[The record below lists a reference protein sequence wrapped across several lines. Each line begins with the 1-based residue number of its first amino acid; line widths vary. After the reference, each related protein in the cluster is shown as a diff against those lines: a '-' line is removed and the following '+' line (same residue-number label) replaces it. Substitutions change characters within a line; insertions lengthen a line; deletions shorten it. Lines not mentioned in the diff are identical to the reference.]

1 MIRLGG
7 LVSQKAFGKFEMGKV
22 ISNPFANA
30 FIKEG
35 DGEDHEVS
43 MANNSIDTIIKMAT
57 ELKAKMGE
65 DEKQIPAW
73 IQDHIAKAEN
83 LISQASGNYHEYG
96 DSNESVN
103 EDVNFRDGKYRFY
116 SKQGVGYLTY
126 DGKVLSDGDYD
137 FEGGNAY
144 WMSHSSW
151 KGQKAFDTGKDVIA
165 YFKKNKIVKE
175 SVNEASNTGER
186 IQNLNNRIKVL
197 RDKISA
203 TKSPEQK
210 KLHSDRLKNALQSLS
225 NIKKDHGI
233 KAPHRESVVN
243 EAGPCWKGYKQVGMK
258 DKGGRQ
264 VPNCVPEGKM
274 NEAVSSKDMDKIKSA
289 VEAASSFMG
298 VGSELKKLGMKYTFA
313 TEPLAIYI
321 VQPTP
326 NNKVAIVNKRYASKP
341 DFVVGDIAVGVMEGV
356 NEISSKTPKIFVKTA
371 AVEKK
376 IKELMDDRKKAVVPY
391 NSEKDPKK
399 KEILKQILIKLTK
412 QIQGYEKNLI
422 QLRDMEE
429 EYLQQMHADA
439 ELDTTGL

>member
-22 ISNPFANA
+22 ISNPFATA

-35 DGEDHEVS
+35 EGEDHEVS
-43 MANNSIDTIIKMAT
+43 MANNSIDIIIKMAT

-96 DSNESVN
+96 DSNESVVN
-103 EDVNFRDGKYRFY
+103 EDNTAFEILMLIRNLEQTNKLLAQDLKTSKRLPNDKKENIKKSIVVN
-116 SKQGVGYLTY
+116 QGLINYYKETY
-126 DGKVLSDGDYD
+126 
-137 FEGGNAY
+137 
-144 WMSHSSW
+144 
-151 KGQKAFDTGKDVIA
+151 
-165 YFKKNKIVKE
+165 KNLKNNE
-175 SVNEASNTGER
+175 SVNEAAPCWKGYKQVGMKDKGGRQVPNCVPNESVNEAPNTGEK

-225 NIKKDHGI
+225 NIKKDFGI
-233 KAPHRESVVN
+233 K
-243 EAGPCWKGYKQVGMK
+243 K
-258 DKGGRQ
+258 
-264 VPNCVPEGKM
+264 
-274 NEAVSSKDMDKIKSA
+274 
-289 VEAASSFMG
+289 
-298 VGSELKKLGMKYTFA
+298 
-313 TEPLAIYI
+313 
-321 VQPTP
+321 
-326 NNKVAIVNKRYASKP
+326 
-341 DFVVGDIAVGVMEGV
+341 
-356 NEISSKTPKIFVKTA
+356 EISSKTPKIFVKTA

-376 IKELMDDRKKAVVPY
+376 IRELMADRKKAVVPY
-391 NSEKDPKK
+391 NTEKDPDK
-399 KEILKQILIKLTK
+399 KEKLKQILIKLTQ

>member
-35 DGEDHEVS
+35 EGEDHEVS
-43 MANNSIDTIIKMAT
+43 MANNSIDIIIKMAT

-103 EDVNFRDGKYRFY
+103 E
-116 SKQGVGYLTY
+116 
-126 DGKVLSDGDYD
+126 
-137 FEGGNAY
+137 AP
-144 WMSHSSW
+144 
-151 KGQKAFDTGKDVIA
+151 
-165 YFKKNKIVKE
+165 
-175 SVNEASNTGER
+175 NTGEK

-197 RDKISA
+197 RAKIGA
-203 TKSPEQK
+203 QK
-210 KLHSDRLKNALQSLS
+210 DAVKRTELQNTLKNALQSLS
-225 NIKKDHGI
+225 NIKSDFGI
-233 KAPHRESVVN
+233 KKESINEDNTAFETLMLIRNLEQTNKLLAQDLKTSKRLPNDKKENIKKSIVVNQGLINYYKETYKNLKNNESVN
-243 EAGPCWKGYKQVGMK
+243 EASPCWKGYKQVGMK

-264 VPNCVPEGKM
+264 VPNCVPNESVVTEASESLKLKGIKINKKSPVTFILEVSFLIGDEVVMSYLTTGTQQDAQKLKSKIEKAFNSGKIVSPSGIGYYAY
-274 NEAVSSKDMDKIKSA
+274 NES
-289 VEAASSFMG
+289 
-298 VGSELKKLGMKYTFA
+298 
-313 TEPLAIYI
+313 
-321 VQPTP
+321 
-326 NNKVAIVNKRYASKP
+326 
-341 DFVVGDIAVGVMEGV
+341 VVK
-356 NEISSKTPKIFVKTA
+356 EISGRTPKIFVKTA

-376 IKELMDDRKKAVVPY
+376 IKELMADRKKAVVPY
-391 NSEKDPKK
+391 NTEKDPKK
-399 KEILKQILIKLTK
+399 KETLKQILIKLTN
-412 QIQGYEKNLI
+412 QIKGYEKNLV

>member
-35 DGEDHEVS
+35 EGEDHEVS
-43 MANNSIDTIIKMAT
+43 MANNSIDIIIKMAT

-96 DSNESVN
+96 DSNESIN
-103 EDVNFRDGKYRFY
+103 EEPAK
-116 SKQGVGYLTY
+116 S
-126 DGKVLSDGDYD
+126 
-137 FEGGNAY
+137 
-144 WMSHSSW
+144 
-151 KGQKAFDTGKDVIA
+151 
-165 YFKKNKIVKE
+165 
-175 SVNEASNTGER
+175 TGER

-197 RDKISA
+197 RAKIGA
-203 TKSPEQK
+203 QK
-210 KLHSDRLKNALQSLS
+210 DAVKRTELQNTLKNALQSLS
-225 NIKKDHGI
+225 SIKSDFGIKKESINEDNTAFETLMLIRNLEQTNKLLAQDLKTSKRLPNDKKENIKKSIVVNQGLI
-233 KAPHRESVVN
+233 NYYKETYKNLKNNESVN
-243 EAGPCWKGYKQVGMK
+243 EASPCWKGYKQVGMK

-264 VPNCVPEGKM
+264 VPNCVP
-274 NEAVSSKDMDKIKSA
+274 NES
-289 VEAASSFMG
+289 
-298 VGSELKKLGMKYTFA
+298 
-313 TEPLAIYI
+313 
-321 VQPTP
+321 
-326 NNKVAIVNKRYASKP
+326 
-341 DFVVGDIAVGVMEGV
+341 VVK
-356 NEISSKTPKIFVKTA
+356 EISGRTPKIFVKTA

-376 IKELMDDRKKAVVPY
+376 IKELMADRKKAVVPY
-391 NSEKDPKK
+391 NTEKDPKK
-399 KEILKQILIKLTK
+399 KETLKQILIKLTN
-412 QIQGYEKNLI
+412 QIKGYEKNLV

>member
-1 MIRLGG
+1 MISLGG

-96 DSNESVN
+96 DSNENIN
-103 EDVNFRDGKYRFY
+103 EAPKKLKHTISKKEWSKIPKYNKHIGMDGVHYIMKYDDKLGTY
-116 SKQGVGYLTY
+116 LQGV
-126 DGKVLSDGDYD
+126 
-137 FEGGNAY
+137 E
-144 WMSHSSW
+144 
-151 KGQKAFDTGKDVIA
+151 
-165 YFKKNKIVKE
+165 IVDE
-175 SVNEASNTGER
+175 SIKEAS
-186 IQNLNNRIKVL
+186 
-197 RDKISA
+197 
-203 TKSPEQK
+203 
-210 KLHSDRLKNALQSLS
+210 
-225 NIKKDHGI
+225 
-233 KAPHRESVVN
+233 
-243 EAGPCWKGYKQVGMK
+243 PCWKGYKQVGMK

-264 VPNCVPEGKM
+264 VPNCVPNESVV
-274 NEAVSSKDMDKIKSA
+274 NEAPNTGERIQNLNNRIKALRDKLSATKSP
-289 VEAASSFMG
+289 EQ
-298 VGSELKKLGMKYTFA
+298 KKLFQDRLKNALQTLSNIKKDYGIK
-313 TEPLAIYI
+313 
-321 VQPTP
+321 
-326 NNKVAIVNKRYASKP
+326 K
-341 DFVVGDIAVGVMEGV
+341 
-356 NEISSKTPKIFVKTA
+356 EISSRTPKIFVKTA

-376 IKELMDDRKKAVVPY
+376 IRELMADRKKAVVPY
-391 NSEKDPKK
+391 NSETDPAK
-399 KEILKQILIKLTK
+399 KEKLKQILIKLTQ